1 MNIGIIGGGSIATFL
16 LNKINKEN
24 MPDLHITSIFVR
36 DKKKCAQLRDDYDVV
51 LFDDLNK
58 FLHSNIDIVVEAANI
73 EAVHTLI
80 PSILKEKDLVMIS
93 IGALADEEFLKEVYE
108 RATIY
113 NRSIYL
119 PSGAIGGLDL
129 LQSAQALGEITDVT
143 LTTRKAAA
151 SLLDEEVH
159 EETVVFDGVAKD
171 AIAKFPKNINVSIVL
186 SLAGIGVNHTKVK
199 IIADPFI
206 HNNMHTVL
214 IKGAFGSATYTIENN
229 PMVEN
234 PNSSYLAALSI
245 LSTLKKLSNRI
256 KIGF

>member
-24 MPDLHITSIFVR
+24 MFDLHITSIFVR
-36 DKKKCAQLRDDYDVV
+36 DKKKYDQLRDDYDVM
-51 LFDDLNK
+51 LFNDLDK

-73 EAVHTLI
+73 EAVQTLI
-80 PSILKEKDLVMIS
+80 PSILVKKDVVMIS
-93 IGALADEEFLKEVYE
+93 IGALADEKFLQEVYE

-113 NRSIYL
+113 NQSIYL

-129 LQSAQALGEITDVT
+129 LQSAQALGEVTDVV
-143 LTTRKAAA
+143 LTTKKPAT

-171 AIAKFPKNINVSIVL
+171 AIEKFPKNINVSIIL
-186 SLAGIGVNHTKVK
+186 SLAGVGINNTKVK

-206 HNNMHTVL
+206 QKNKHTVQ
-214 IKGAFGSATYTIENN
+214 IKGAFGSATYTITNN
-229 PMVEN
+229 PMAEN